1 LTDIELYDALLTRQK
16 TPYNA
21 FLQSDK
27 FKILSFS
34 PELFFTLKGNKIL
47 TKPMKGTIKR
57 GKDSFEDSRNEQFL
71 YQDEKNRAENVMIVD
86 LLRNDLGRIAQI
98 GSVKVEK
105 LFEIEKHSTLFQM
118 TSEVSAQL
126 EEGTTLYDIFE
137 AIFPCGSITGA
148 PKLSTMDVIE
158 KIEPYNRGI
167 YCGAIGFLSPEEV
180 VFSVPIRILQ
190 TSKNVDLEKSKSFVY
205 NVGGAIV
212 WDSNPQDEWD
222 ETLTKMEFLN
232 TKFQLIE
239 TFNSDFKLH
248 IERMKNSA
256 SELGFLWNKSLETLE
271 FKENT
276 LYRIVLEKD
285 GKFSIETPILK
296 PRPKTDKF
304 YVRVCGKVNS
314 LNPFLYHK
322 TSIRASMPSDVYDE
336 IRTNEFGQLTEGTF
350 TNIAVQIGE
359 KLYTP
364 PKSCGLLNGILRQ
377 KMLESSILSE
387 KVLYLEDLKSADKIF
402 CFNSVRGFVEVELC

>member
-1 LTDIELYDALLTRQK
+1 
-16 TPYNA
+16 
-21 FLQSDK
+21 
-27 FKILSFS
+27 
-34 PELFFTLKGNKIL
+34 
-47 TKPMKGTIKR
+47 
-57 GKDSFEDSRNEQFL
+57 
-71 YQDEKNRAENVMIVD
+71 
-86 LLRNDLGRIAQI
+86 
-98 GSVKVEK
+98 
-105 LFEIEKHSTLFQM
+105 
-118 TSEVSAQL
+118 
-126 EEGTTLYDIFE
+126 
-137 AIFPCGSITGA
+137 
-148 PKLSTMDVIE
+148 
-158 KIEPYNRGI
+158 
-167 YCGAIGFLSPEEV
+167 
-180 VFSVPIRILQ
+180 
-190 TSKNVDLEKSKSFVY
+190 
-205 NVGGAIV
+205 
-212 WDSNPQDEWD
+212 
-222 ETLTKMEFLN
+222 
-232 TKFQLIE
+232 
-239 TFNSDFKLH
+239 
-248 IERMKNSA
+248 MKNSA

-304 YVRVCGKVNS
+304 YVRVCGTVNS